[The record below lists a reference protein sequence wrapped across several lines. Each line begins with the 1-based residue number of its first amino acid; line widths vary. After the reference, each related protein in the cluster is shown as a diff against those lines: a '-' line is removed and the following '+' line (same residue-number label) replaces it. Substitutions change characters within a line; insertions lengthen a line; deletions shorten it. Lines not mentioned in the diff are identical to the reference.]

1 MRISLAAVSIAL
13 VLSTSPVIAQGPM
26 QVAPSGRGSSEV
38 VITFVD
44 SAARAAATPLKVK
57 LDYGQPSL
65 RGRQILTDSLVPYD
79 KPWRTGANALTT
91 LTTDVDLILGG
102 KEFSKGSYAFYTLP
116 SKAGWKLIVQK
127 NPGPTP
133 TGAPAPYDSAN
144 DIARLNLTAGTA
156 AAPLETFT
164 MWLVPSRDPGP
175 PHGQLIMQWGTTIQ
189 SIDWLQKLRAKD

>member
-1 MRISLAAVSIAL
+1 MRFSLAAASL
-13 VLSTSPVIAQGPM
+13 VLLSSASAAAAQGAM

-44 SAARAAATPLKVK
+44 SAARAAATPLKIK
-57 LDYGQPSL
+57 IDYGQPSL
-65 RGRQILTDSLVPYD
+65 RGRQIHTDSLVPYD

-102 KEFSKGSYAFYTLP
+102 KDLPKGSYAFYTLP
-116 SKAGWKLIVQK
+116 SRAGWKLIVQK

-144 DIARLNLTAGTA
+144 DIARLSLKAGTA

-164 MWLVPSRDPGP
+164 IWLVPSRDPGP
-175 PHGQLIMQWGTTIQ
+175 PHGQLIMQWGTIVQ
-189 SIDWLQKLRAKD
+189 SIDWTKK

>member
-1 MRISLAAVSIAL
+1 MRIPLAAASVAL
-13 VLSTSPVIAQGPM
+13 VLSSSQVVAQGPM

-44 SAARAAATPLKVK
+44 SAARAAATPLKIKV
-57 LDYGQPSL
+57 DYGQPSL
-65 RGRQILTDSLVPYD
+65 RGRQIHTDSLVPYD

-91 LTTDVDLILGG
+91 LTTDLDLTLGG
-102 KEFSKGSYAFYTLP
+102 HDLPKGSYAFYTLP
-116 SKAGWKLIVQK
+116 GKTGWKLIVQE

-144 DIARLNLTAGTA
+144 DIARLNLKSGTA
-156 AAPLETFT
+156 TAPLETFT

-175 PHGQLIMQWGTTIQ
+175 PHGQLIMQWGTIIQ
-189 SIDWLQKLRAKD
+189 SIDWAKK